1 MLECRIRQIAL
12 TFIIGILDFL
22 KRKPSFKML
31 VITSL
36 SQHHFSSMAPL
47 WDTTVFCHKT
57 INNFIAQ
64 VKRPQEPGQKKR
76 IWIAAE
82 FVHVWLQTAGRPG
95 QGAGCFTLQFWSAY
109 LTVPKMPIE
118 EIFASIGFVCHK
130 EYLAQKSDLKM
141 KEDNGLLLTQ
151 GKLFLGNIF
160 EGVGNVLPQGS
171 FSGKC
176 RKFIRS

>member
-1 MLECRIRQIAL
+1 MSAYLCFQYNLKINEQRHPEGRAHRMSYLSHSKNQKVNWCIFVRTAIFKLIMLECRIRQIAL

-64 VKRPQEPGQKKR
+64 VKRPQKPGQKKR
-76 IWIAAE
+76 IWLAAE

-95 QGAGCFTLQFWSAY
+95 RGAG
-109 LTVPKMPIE
+109 
-118 EIFASIGFVCHK
+118 
-130 EYLAQKSDLKM
+130 
-141 KEDNGLLLTQ
+141 
-151 GKLFLGNIF
+151 
-160 EGVGNVLPQGS
+160 
-171 FSGKC
+171 
-176 RKFIRS
+176 